1 MRQLLTPLLYL
12 KIKQPQKRLYEFV
25 YPFFGASVFCGIIF
39 AFDRQQTMLH
49 GHDGIIILARNF
61 LQILAAFFIAA
72 LAAISAFT
80 SPIMDKSFD
89 GVAPT
94 LKAKRFGPDQEILSR
109 RRYLALMFGY
119 LSFATIGLYLLLA
132 AVPFAN
138 KITWSIFEAG
148 NKGVEIISW
157 VMVFVLAA
165 SFMNILVTTFL
176 GLHFLSERIHRP
188 TQEPRDNS

>member
-12 KIKQPQKRLYEFV
+12 KIKQPQKRLYEFF
-25 YPFFGASVFCGIIF
+25 YPAIGACVFCGLVF
-39 AFDRQQTMLH
+39 VFDRPQTMLH
-49 GHDGIIILARNF
+49 GHDGIIVLARNF

-80 SPIMDKSFD
+80 SPIMDRSFD

-94 LKAKRFGPDQEILSR
+94 LKAKRFGPNEENLSR
-109 RRYLALMFGY
+109 RRYLALKFGY
-119 LSFATIGLYLLLA
+119 LSFVTIGLYLLLA

-138 KITWSIFEAG
+138 KITWSVFKTG
-148 NKGVEIISW
+148 NISVELISW
-157 VMVFVLAA
+157 IMTFVLAA
-165 SFMNILVTTFL
+165 IFLNILVTTFL

-188 TQEPRDNS
+188 SQEPRD